1 MSSESQIILGRWR
14 ALTHKYAKQGMP
26 NLVDELTKMFVGDVR
41 NLLLVAGSSSLQI
54 DSLIGRTRDNFRG
67 VVDAAIKL
75 RAAIGEDVVSCD
87 FETILI
93 HPGDAFD
100 AGAMV
105 DAFEGNGT
113 PAAKTVL
120 CTSGLGLR
128 RCKKVKTD
136 GDANAQWEVTV
147 LQKPQVVL
155 QSAISQ

>member
-1 MSSESQIILGRWR
+1 
-14 ALTHKYAKQGMP
+14 
-26 NLVDELTKMFVGDVR
+26 MFVSDVR
-41 NLLLVAGSSSLQI
+41 NLLLVAGSSTMQI
-54 DSLIGRTRDNFRG
+54 DSLISRTRDNFRA

-75 RAAIGEDVVSCD
+75 RAAIGEDVISCD

-100 AGAMV
+100 AASMV
-105 DAFEGNGT
+105 DAFEGAN
-113 PAAKTVL
+113 AAGVNSKNVL

-128 RCKKVKTD
+128 RCKKVKMD